1 MSKISQAVVLCAG
14 NGARM
19 KPFTNYYPKCLL
31 PVKTRLALEILL
43 EELLQA
49 KIKKIV
55 FVINENQWIIKR
67 VTDDFFAARSKK
79 IKCVFV
85 EQKIKN
91 GGGGALLLCKRF
103 LKNQPF
109 LLAFSDDLTQC
120 KGAASKQI
128 INTFEKTK
136 KNVMAIRYVAPEN
149 AKNYGIIQY
158 RKKRKN
164 IFWVSGVVEKPK
176 VVNKNNFAN
185 FGRYAFHP
193 QIFDILENINP
204 ESKGEIYLTR
214 ALEEFIKT
222 NNLIAKKIVGKT
234 FDVGTPQNYIK
245 TFKKYKIK

>member
-1 MSKISQAVVLCAG
+1 MSKIFQAVVLCAG

-31 PVKTRLALEILL
+31 PVKTRIALEILL
-43 EELLQA
+43 EELLRA

-55 FVINENQWIIKR
+55 FVINENQWIIKQ
-67 VTDDFFAARSKK
+67 VANDFFAARSKK

-103 LKNQPF
+103 LENQPF

-120 KGAASKQI
+120 KVSASKQI
-128 INTFEKTK
+128 INTFEKNK

-193 QIFDILENINP
+193 QIFDILENIKP
-204 ESKGEIYLTR
+204 EPNGEIYLTR

-222 NNLIAKKIVGKT
+222 DNLIAKKIVGKT